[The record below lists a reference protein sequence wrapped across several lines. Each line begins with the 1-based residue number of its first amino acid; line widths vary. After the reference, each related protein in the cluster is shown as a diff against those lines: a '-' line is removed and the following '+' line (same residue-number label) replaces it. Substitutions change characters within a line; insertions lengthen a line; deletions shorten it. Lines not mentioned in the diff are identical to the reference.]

1 MRSMAKLRTLASV
14 DQCRRKVVNTDVKS
28 HLCSYQRGET
38 FGTKSLE
45 EALRSDNAELAARK
59 GSELDSRDREATQM
73 AHHPDLIFDLG
84 SHKSEHTDFYLK
96 TMYTVLA
103 F

>member
-14 DQCRRKVVNTDVKS
+14 NQCRRKVVNADVKS

-45 EALRSDNAELAARK
+45 ETLRSDNADLAARK
-59 GSELDSRDREATQM
+59 DQS
-73 AHHPDLIFDLG
+73 
-84 SHKSEHTDFYLK
+84 
-96 TMYTVLA
+96 
-103 F
+103 